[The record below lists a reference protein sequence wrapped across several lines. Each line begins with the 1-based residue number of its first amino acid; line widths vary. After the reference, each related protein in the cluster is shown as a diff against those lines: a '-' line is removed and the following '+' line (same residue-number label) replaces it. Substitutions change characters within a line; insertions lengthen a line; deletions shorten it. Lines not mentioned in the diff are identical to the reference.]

1 MAYIC
6 GLKQRIY
13 AELFDTLFQG
23 VGNVAVTPTTQ
34 MFMRQSAGN
43 HLTNMTGQG
52 QLASDNTFVIL
63 AMAAT
68 DIFITLRNTGFP
80 TPIAHATT
88 TAQTVEDI
96 QWNLEM
102 YQLIRKQL
110 LLTLMVGEK
119 PEVQGHFDAFPAA
132 QGLGGSAVSVSS
144 SGTSANNDFAQ
155 LITNNGEPSFDSL
168 LRLAKPAII
177 SPRQQFNVIAQ
188 FAAQATVNATAAP
201 DVQLYLN
208 AASPTALILDYKSC
222 VVRLLGTLL
231 RHVL

>member
-23 VGNVAVTPTTQ
+23 IGNVAVTPTTE
-34 MFMRQSAGN
+34 MFMRQSPGN

-63 AMAAT
+63 AVAAT
-68 DIFITLRNTGFP
+68 DIFITLRNVFTAIIH
-80 TPIAHATT
+80 TST
-88 TAQTVEDI
+88 TAQTSEDI

-102 YQLIRKQL
+102 YQLMRKQL

-119 PEVQGHFDAFPAA
+119 PEVQGTFDSWPAA
-132 QGLGGSAVSVSS
+132 QGLDGSVSVSS
-144 SGTSANNDFAQ
+144 SGTSAGLDIAQ
-155 LITNNGEPSFDSL
+155 LVVNNGVPSFDSL

-177 SPRQQFNVIAQ
+177 SPRQQFKVLAQ
-188 FAAQATVNATAAP
+188 FASQATAGATAAP
-201 DVQLYLN
+201 DIQNYLN
-208 AASPTALILDYKSC
+208 SASPSATVVDYKSC